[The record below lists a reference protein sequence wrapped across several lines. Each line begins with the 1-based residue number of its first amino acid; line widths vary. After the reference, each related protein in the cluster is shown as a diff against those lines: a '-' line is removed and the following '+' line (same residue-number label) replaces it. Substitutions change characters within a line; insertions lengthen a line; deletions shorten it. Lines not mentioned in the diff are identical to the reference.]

1 MNRMLLFLVLLPF
14 GVISQ
19 NKISYNVYYDEQLG
33 NNGLKVEVNFTAKK
47 ATDST
52 VFHYS
57 NQVWGQDSLFKSL
70 LLPESENS
78 SVSFQTNPEK
88 DELIVYHPKG
98 KKIQFTYRIKQDYKE
113 PDYYIVS
120 RPRVNDTFFYVLGQ
134 SLFMVPKVFTESTD
148 EPAITATIN
157 WVGFPEDYKIHNMYA
172 SQQKKQVI
180 KDNLWNGFYNVLYVG
195 GDYRI
200 YNFSVKEKPVYFAV
214 RGSWLNGYTD
224 EFLSSNL
231 EKAILSQREFWND
244 YNQPYFTFI
253 LSPTVTQVDS
263 LFRGSSITGSSVRN
277 GFMMM
282 ATNNPFNS
290 QGSYKYILFHELM
303 HDWIGQRIRN
313 KHEELNYWFSEGFTD
328 YYTYKNR
335 LRAKDISYDEWLSSF
350 NKEVIEQHW
359 KNPERNIPNYS
370 IKDDFW
376 KSRNVE
382 KVPYRR
388 GAVFAFWLDNQ
399 ILLKSNYTQSLDD
412 LMRELLKKCV
422 AENVLLT
429 DELFLGLTEKYLNED
444 ISYFFQKHILNGEDM
459 DLLKEK
465 WIEGFQFQLKD
476 EIPQLQL
483 INNNE
488 EKYLVR

>member
-1 MNRMLLFLVLLPF
+1 MKIILLLCLLPF
-14 GVISQ
+14 FGFSQ
-19 NKISYNVYYDEQLG
+19 NKIDYTVHYDSQLEE
-33 NNGLKVEVNFTAKK
+33 NGLKVEVNFILKK
-47 ATDST
+47 ASDST

-57 NQVWGQDSLFKSL
+57 NHVWGQDSLFKSL
-70 LLPESENS
+70 VLSKNENPD
-78 SVSFQTNPEK
+78 VLFKANPEN
-88 DELIVYHPKG
+88 DELIVYHSKA
-98 KKIQFTYRIKQDYKE
+98 KKVSFSYRIKQDYKE

-120 RPRVNDTFFYVLGQ
+120 RPRIRDTFFYVLGQ
-134 SLFMVPKVFTESTD
+134 SLFVVPKTFITSKA
-148 EPAITATIN
+148 EPNITATIK
-157 WVGFPEDYKIHNMYA
+157 WEGFPENFKLHNMYGT
-172 SQQKKQVI
+172 QQKKQTI

-200 YNFSVKEKPVYFAV
+200 YNFHVKEKPVYFAV
-214 RGSWLNGYTD
+214 RGNWINGYTD
-224 EFLSSNL
+224 TFLSSTL
-231 EKAILSQREFWND
+231 EKAILSQRNFWND

-253 LSPTVTQVDS
+253 LSPTVTQSDS
-263 LFRGSSITGSSVRN
+263 LFSGSSITGSSVRN

-290 QGSYKYILFHELM
+290 EESYKYVLFHELM
-303 HDWIGQRIRN
+303 HDWIGQQIRN

-335 LRAKDISYDEWLSSF
+335 LRTKDISYEKWLNSF
-350 NKEVIEQHW
+350 NKDVIEQHW
-359 KNPERNIPNYS
+359 KNPEKNIPNYK
-370 IKDDFW
+370 IKDNFW

-399 ILLKSNYTQSLDD
+399 ILQKSNYKKSLDD
-412 LMRELLKKCV
+412 LMRELLKRCTT
-422 AENVLLT
+422 ENIPLT
-429 DELFLGLTEKYLNED
+429 DELFLDLVEKYLDED
-444 ISYFFQKHILNGEDM
+444 ISYFFQKHILNGEDI

-465 WIEGFQFQLKD
+465 WIEGFEFQIKD

-488 EKYLVR
+488 ALYLMQ